1 MPVFGK
7 TLFETVLD
15 GLETDEEDAGEEQS
29 VRRMPDLGAAFLR
42 ATSDAA
48 GPDHG
53 DFADL
58 YSDFSEG
65 LPIVRQDFSPQPP
78 VWLDRLSGVEI
89 EEDLA
94 LSSCKTEPDL
104 RERRRTFAR
113 ANHPDMVHPDFRG
126 PATTRMTIANRL
138 IDDAISKL
146 SRQG

>member
-15 GLETDEEDAGEEQS
+15 GLDTDAETAGEEQS

-42 ATSDAA
+42 ASSNTVD
-48 GPDHG
+48 PDHG

-58 YSDFSEG
+58 YSDYGEG
-65 LPIVRQDFSPQPP
+65 LPVLPQDILAQPP
-78 VWLDRLSGVEI
+78 AWLDRLSGAEI

-94 LSSCKTEPDL
+94 LSTCKTEPDL
-104 RERRRTFAR
+104 RERRRAFAR
-113 ANHPDMVHPDFRG
+113 ANHPDMVHPDFRAR
-126 PATTRMTIANRL
+126 ATTRMTTANRL

-146 SRQG
+146 GRQG